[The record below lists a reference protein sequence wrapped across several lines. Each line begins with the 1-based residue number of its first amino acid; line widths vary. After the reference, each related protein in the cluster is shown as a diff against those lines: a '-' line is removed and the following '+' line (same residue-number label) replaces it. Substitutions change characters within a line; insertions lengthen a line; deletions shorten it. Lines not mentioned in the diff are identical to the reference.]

1 MKAHKKAHKH
11 VKAHTP
17 PTTFPQIKRE
27 VAAEFDRKEPELFK
41 KHAEMLIPQLYAMVL
56 YTLATCEG
64 YGEKRLKRFI
74 EHIHD
79 VDELMENPSKLH
91 HRFDPTDLIDVVKEK
106 YGIDVVKEFP
116 VRIEVQK

>member
-1 MKAHKKAHKH
+1 MKAHKH

-17 PTTFPQIKRE
+17 PTTFSQIKRE
-27 VAAEFDRKEPELFK
+27 VAAEVNRKEPEIFK
-41 KHAEMLIPQLYAMVL
+41 KHAEMLIPQVYAMVL

-64 YGEKRLKRFI
+64 YGVKRLKRFC

-79 VDELMENPSKLH
+79 IDDLMENPSRLH

>member
-1 MKAHKKAHKH
+1 MKAHKTYPKDKPI
-11 VKAHTP
+11 VFKNY
-17 PTTFPQIKRE
+17 
-27 VAAEFDRKEPELFK
+27 AEFQKAVADEIAKQEPEIFK
-41 KHAEMLIPQLYAMVL
+41 KHAEMLIPQVYAMVL

-64 YGEKRLKRFI
+64 YGEKRLKRFC

-79 VDELMENPSKLH
+79 IDELMENPSRLH

-116 VRIEVQK
+116 VRVEVQK

>member
-1 MKAHKKAHKH
+1 MRARKCLPKKGPITFDSYEDFQKA
-11 VKAHTP
+11 
-17 PTTFPQIKRE
+17 
-27 VAAEFDRKEPELFK
+27 VAEEIAKQEFDIYKR
-41 KHAEMLIPQLYAMVL
+41 HAEQLIPQLYAMVL

-64 YGEKRLKRFI
+64 YGEKRLKRFC

-79 VDELMENPSKLH
+79 IDELMENPSRLH

>member
-1 MKAHKKAHKH
+1 MKAHK
-11 VKAHTP
+11 P
-17 PTTFPQIKRE
+17 PDTFSQIKRE
-27 VAAEFDRKEPELFK
+27 VAAEMNRQEPELFK

-64 YGEKRLKRFI
+64 YGEKRLKRFC

-79 VDELMENPSKLH
+79 IDELMDNPSYLH
-91 HRFDPTDLIDVVKEK
+91 HKFDPTDLIDVVKEK

>member
-1 MKAHKKAHKH
+1 MNAR
-11 VKAHTP
+11 TP
-17 PTTFPQIKRE
+17 PIMPKSSPIMFKSN
-27 VAAEFDRKEPELFK
+27 KELNKAVEKEMERLEPYYFE
-41 KHAEMLIPQLYAMVL
+41 KHAKTLIPQLYAMVL

-64 YGEKRLKRFI
+64 YGVKRLKRFC

-79 VDELMENPSKLH
+79 IDELMDNPSRLH

-116 VRIEVQK
+116 VRVEVQK

>member
-1 MKAHKKAHKH
+1 MKAHK
-11 VKAHTP
+11 P
-17 PTTFPQIKRE
+17 PDTFAQIRRE
-27 VAAEFDRKEPELFK
+27 VAAEMNRQETELFK
-41 KHAEMLIPQLYAMVL
+41 RHAEMLIPQVYAMVL

-64 YGEKRLKRFI
+64 YGEKRLKRFC

-79 VDELMENPSKLH
+79 IDELMENPSRLH

-116 VRIEVQK
+116 VRVEVQK